1 MPARPART
9 RLGWALAI
17 LNGLV
22 ALVSMLFFLAQ
33 LRVGVLTWLMIN
45 ACAPA
50 AFLFVV
56 GFAAR
61 ARTVMVASAALLFWY
76 GVNGLIASGWT
87 PVTAFAQAGHILMV
101 LAGFYVVVEAVR
113 ARAGRTLVVGALLG
127 LAILAPYTI
136 AQRAWSAAN
145 EELLQ
150 RYFSGELF
158 REAAR

>member
-1 MPARPART
+1 
-9 RLGWALAI
+9 
-17 LNGLV
+17 
-22 ALVSMLFFLAQ
+22 MLFFLAQ

-45 ACAPA
+45 TCAPI

-61 ARTVMVASAALLFWY
+61 ARTVMAASAVLLFW
-76 GVNGLIASGWT
+76 GGINGLIVSGWT

-101 LAGFYVVVEAVR
+101 LAGVYVVVEAVR
-113 ARAGRTLVVGALLG
+113 ARARRTLMVGALLG
-127 LAILAPYTI
+127 LAILMPYAI

-145 EELLQ
+145 EEFLQ

-158 REAAR
+158 RDAAR